1 MSYHITTCHATGIF
15 QEEGRRSKMANQQLL
30 CKNTLF
36 KVLGLTLGAVIYTA
50 GLDLFLVPNHVI
62 DGGVIGISLMLQH
75 LLGIPFSLLV
85 VLLNLPFF
93 YLGYRRLGRG
103 IAAAATYAIVVV
115 AVCSSFFSRMAPVSI
130 DPLLATIYGGIL
142 IGIGVGIV
150 IRCGGSTDGSE
161 ILAIVLDNNTSFSV
175 GELVLFMNIFIMGC
189 AGLVFNWNSA
199 LYSLMAYF
207 ICSRLIDTVSEGL
220 DSSKGIFIITTNF
233 EAVSDAIVHDLHRAV
248 THLHGQGG
256 FLKDDKDVL
265 YCVVSRL
272 EIQKL
277 KTTVHD
283 IDPQAFL
290 SVFDVREV
298 QGGRVIKRIP

>member
-1 MSYHITTCHATGIF
+1 
-15 QEEGRRSKMANQQLL
+15 
-30 CKNTLF
+30 
-36 KVLGLTLGAVIYTA
+36 
-50 GLDLFLVPNHVI
+50 
-62 DGGVIGISLMLQH
+62 MLQH

>member
-1 MSYHITTCHATGIF
+1 
-15 QEEGRRSKMANQQLL
+15 MANQQLL

-272 EIQKL
+272 ETQKL

>member
-1 MSYHITTCHATGIF
+1 
-15 QEEGRRSKMANQQLL
+15 MANQQLL

-277 KTTVHD
+277 KTTVHG

>member
-1 MSYHITTCHATGIF
+1 
-15 QEEGRRSKMANQQLL
+15 MANQQLL

-103 IAAAATYAIVVV
+103 IAVAATYAIVVV

>member
-1 MSYHITTCHATGIF
+1 
-15 QEEGRRSKMANQQLL
+15 
-30 CKNTLF
+30 
-36 KVLGLTLGAVIYTA
+36 
-50 GLDLFLVPNHVI
+50 
-62 DGGVIGISLMLQH
+62 
-75 LLGIPFSLLV
+75 
-85 VLLNLPFF
+85 
-93 YLGYRRLGRG
+93 
-103 IAAAATYAIVVV
+103 
-115 AVCSSFFSRMAPVSI
+115 
-130 DPLLATIYGGIL
+130 
-142 IGIGVGIV
+142 
-150 IRCGGSTDGSE
+150 
-161 ILAIVLDNNTSFSV
+161 
-175 GELVLFMNIFIMGC
+175 MNIFIMGC

>member
-1 MSYHITTCHATGIF
+1 
-15 QEEGRRSKMANQQLL
+15 MANQQLL

-283 IDPQAFL
+283 IDSQAFL

>member
-1 MSYHITTCHATGIF
+1 
-15 QEEGRRSKMANQQLL
+15 MANQQLL

-207 ICSRLIDTVSEGL
+207 TCSRLIDTVSEGL

>member
-1 MSYHITTCHATGIF
+1 
-15 QEEGRRSKMANQQLL
+15 MANQQLL

>member
-1 MSYHITTCHATGIF
+1 
-15 QEEGRRSKMANQQLL
+15 MANQQLL

-93 YLGYRRLGRG
+93 YLGYRRLGRV

>member
-1 MSYHITTCHATGIF
+1 
-15 QEEGRRSKMANQQLL
+15 MANQQLL

-233 EAVSDAIVHDLHRAV
+233 EAVSDAIVHVLHRAV

>member
-1 MSYHITTCHATGIF
+1 
-15 QEEGRRSKMANQQLL
+15 MANQQLL

-161 ILAIVLDNNTSFSV
+161 ILAIVLDNNTSFLS
-175 GELVLFMNIFIMGC
+175 
-189 AGLVFNWNSA
+189 ANW
-199 LYSLMAYF
+199 
-207 ICSRLIDTVSEGL
+207 
-220 DSSKGIFIITTNF
+220 SS
-233 EAVSDAIVHDLHRAV
+233 S
-248 THLHGQGG
+248 
-256 FLKDDKDVL
+256 
-265 YCVVSRL
+265 
-272 EIQKL
+272 
-277 KTTVHD
+277 
-283 IDPQAFL
+283 
-290 SVFDVREV
+290 
-298 QGGRVIKRIP
+298 

>member
-1 MSYHITTCHATGIF
+1 
-15 QEEGRRSKMANQQLL
+15 MANQQLL

-130 DPLLATIYGGIL
+130 DPLLA
-142 IGIGVGIV
+142 
-150 IRCGGSTDGSE
+150 GSSSESGWGS
-161 ILAIVLDNNTSFSV
+161 
-175 GELVLFMNIFIMGC
+175 
-189 AGLVFNWNSA
+189 
-199 LYSLMAYF
+199 
-207 ICSRLIDTVSEGL
+207 
-220 DSSKGIFIITTNF
+220 
-233 EAVSDAIVHDLHRAV
+233 
-248 THLHGQGG
+248 
-256 FLKDDKDVL
+256 
-265 YCVVSRL
+265 
-272 EIQKL
+272 
-277 KTTVHD
+277 
-283 IDPQAFL
+283 
-290 SVFDVREV
+290 
-298 QGGRVIKRIP
+298 

>member
-1 MSYHITTCHATGIF
+1 
-15 QEEGRRSKMANQQLL
+15 MANQQLL

-272 EIQKL
+272 DIQKL